1 MTKTR
6 RFLFLFLVLS
16 VAMMPPG
23 IMNLSAQSDRAK
35 QVGMKLKCMCK
46 GCDMTA
52 GGCSHPGG
60 AFSGPCETAKAM
72 LKDVDL
78 RLAKG
83 ETDEQIIQDFVN
95 QYGAIVYVEPPK
107 HGFGL
112 VAWAMPFFY
121 AILGIVL
128 VVFVIRKWL
137 TPRPAASSASSKS
150 AISNEALD
158 RLRAQASRE
167 TED

>member
-1 MTKTR
+1 MTKPR
-6 RFLFLFLVLS
+6 RVIYLAVVLS
-16 VAMMPPG
+16 LALVPLVAVS
-23 IMNLSAQSDRAK
+23 LHAYSDQAK
-35 QVGMKLKCMCK
+35 QIGMHLKCMCK

-60 AFSGPCETAKAM
+60 AFSGPCETAKSM
-72 LKDVDL
+72 LNDVDL
-78 RLAKG
+78 RIAKG
-83 ETDEQIIQDFVN
+83 ETQEQIIQDFVN

-112 VAWAMPFFY
+112 VAWVMPAFY
-121 AILGIVL
+121 GVLGIGL
-128 VVFVIRKWL
+128 VVFVIKKWL
-137 TPRPAASSASSKS
+137 RPRPIAANAPPLPTTGKD
-150 AISNEALD
+150 AMD

>member
-6 RFLFLFLVLS
+6 RFLCLGVFLCLGL
-16 VAMMPPG
+16 APLAT
-23 IMNLSAQSDRAK
+23 MNLFAQSDRAK
-35 QVGMKLKCMCK
+35 QVGMHLKCMCR

-60 AFSGPCETAKAM
+60 AFSGPCETAKGM
-72 LKDVDL
+72 LKDVDM
-78 RLAKG
+78 RLATG

-95 QYGAIVYVEPPK
+95 QYGSVVYVEPPK

-112 VAWAMPFFY
+112 VAWVMPFFY
-121 AILGIVL
+121 VVLGIAL
-128 VVFVIRKWL
+128 VALVIKKWL
-137 TPRPAASSASSKS
+137 RPRPAVASDSANSTV
-150 AISNEALD
+150 SNEALD
-158 RLRAQASRE
+158 RLRDQASRE

>member
-1 MTKTR
+1 MIKPR
-6 RFLFLFLVLS
+6 RFLFLALVLS
-16 VAMMPPG
+16 LATIPLWTV
-23 IMNLSAQSDRAK
+23 NLSAQSDRAK
-35 QVGMKLKCMCK
+35 QVGMHLKCMCR

-60 AFSGPCETAKAM
+60 AFSGPCETAKGM
-72 LKDVDL
+72 LKEVDV

-83 ETDEQIIQDFVN
+83 ETDEQIIQDFVK

-112 VAWAMPFFY
+112 VAWIMPFFFT
-121 AILGIVL
+121 IVGAAL
-128 VVFVIRKWL
+128 VVFVIKKWL
-137 TPRPAASSASSKS
+137 RPSAATAGASANSG
-150 AISNEALD
+150 IPNEALD
-158 RLRAQASRE
+158 RARAQAARE

>member
-1 MTKTR
+1 MTKPR
-6 RFLFLFLVLS
+6 RVIYLAVVLS
-16 VAMMPPG
+16 LALVPLVAV
-23 IMNLSAQSDRAK
+23 NLHAYSDQAK
-35 QVGMKLKCMCK
+35 QIGMHLKCMCK

-60 AFSGPCETAKAM
+60 AFSGPCETAKSM
-72 LKDVDL
+72 LNDVDL
-78 RLAKG
+78 RIAKG
-83 ETDEQIIQDFVN
+83 ETQEQIIQDFVN

-112 VAWAMPFFY
+112 VAWVMPAFY
-121 AILGIVL
+121 GVLGIGL
-128 VVFVIRKWL
+128 VVFVIKKWL
-137 TPRPAASSASSKS
+137 RPRPIAANAPPLPTTGKD
-150 AISNEALD
+150 AMD